1 MQGSEDVGT
10 NVPALGYHSLT
21 WGLRDCVF
29 LVGGEGGKGGYRLG
43 LVFQGVVSVTRF
55 VGKPRY
61 VEYGHGC
68 RITRTGRQ
76 DQIF

>member
-29 LVGGEGGKGGYRLG
+29 LVGGEGGGGEG
-43 LVFQGVVSVTRF
+43 
-55 VGKPRY
+55 
-61 VEYGHGC
+61 
-68 RITRTGRQ
+68 GRGGRGGGGGGIVWDLSFRVWCQ
-76 DQIF
+76 